1 MARSVCM
8 PTRLAPRHSGRA
20 LRGTTNTRIMINI
33 VRSLVEG
40 TILLVFCLLYLGF
53 HGGYRVLLQASP
65 AAWAIIAGLVLV
77 AGLQKIIPALLRR
90 IRHQPEPPQAVS
102 AAEWRLIVLILLLSC
117 SLWLVFDNMW
127 FFSLL
132 MMPSLFRLCR
142 CFPSPKPKS

>member
-1 MARSVCM
+1 
-8 PTRLAPRHSGRA
+8 
-20 LRGTTNTRIMINI
+20 MINI

-53 HGGYRVLLQASP
+53 HGAYRALLQASP